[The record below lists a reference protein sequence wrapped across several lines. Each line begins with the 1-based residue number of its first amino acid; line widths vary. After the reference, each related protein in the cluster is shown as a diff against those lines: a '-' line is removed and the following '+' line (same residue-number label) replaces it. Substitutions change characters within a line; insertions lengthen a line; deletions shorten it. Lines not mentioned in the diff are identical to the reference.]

1 MKHFFTLLL
10 TLVCLTTTA
19 QDIDSL
25 KTKILQPSAMQAD
38 FKYLRRLLEETH
50 PGLYRYNTKE
60 QMNHKMDSLY
70 GLLNAE
76 MKFYDYYGLLAS
88 LIADIRCAHTTILP
102 ESDINKIFA
111 KCKTFPYWVYFIEG
125 HVYTIAIGTGDTLVK
140 PGFELLSINGQ
151 PIDSINQIIFKH
163 LWGDGYISIS
173 RQRMLDQNFF
183 PLFYYFFVAQQDT
196 FLIKWRTPDRGT
208 IETKTIAQTMPV
220 SLKTLFKNPVNK
232 KVLEAGSKENKL
244 DQKNPWRIKVY
255 KEHDAVVMRIRGFGG
270 ASNGDEAPRKMRDF
284 MDASMKKIKSNNIGN
299 LIIDLRHNGG
309 GWDNQ
314 GEELFTYLIDTPAY
328 YYRKFHTV
336 TDSSEFLQFSSVSKE
351 ELANIKNKLIP
362 EADGTFTVKEE
373 YEPTLSIQHPKPNKF
388 NGKIYFLIDGA
399 SASTTAEFLAVAHS
413 NKLGVFIGEETGGNY
428 TGGNGGQF
436 ISLTLPATKIQVG
449 IPLLYYDNAVN
460 KPLLEGRGTI
470 PDYIVPYNIKDVL
483 TGTDTQL
490 NFTFDL
496 INKRANKN

>member
-10 TLVCLTTTA
+10 ILACLTTTA

-25 KTKILQPSAMQAD
+25 QTKILQPAAMQAD

-50 PGLYRYNTKE
+50 PGLHRYQTKE
-60 QMNHKMDSLY
+60 QMTRKMDSLY
-70 GLLNAE
+70 GLFNTE
-76 MKFYDYYGLLAS
+76 MKFYDYYRLLAS

-102 ESDINKIFA
+102 ESDVRGLFA
-111 KCKTFPYWVYFIEG
+111 KCKIFPYWIYYIDNRVYL
-125 HVYTIAIGTGDTLVK
+125 VLNATSDTLVK

-151 PIDSINQIIFKH
+151 SIDSINQVIFKH
-163 LWGDGYISIS
+163 LWGDGYIDIS
-173 RQRMLDQNFF
+173 RQRMLENTFF
-183 PLFYYFFVAQQDT
+183 SLFYYFFVAQPET
-196 FLIKWRTPDRGT
+196 FSIKCRTSNGEV
-208 IETKTIAQTMPV
+208 IEQKAIAQTLPV
-220 SLKTLFKNPVNK
+220 FEKNLLQNPVNK
-232 KVLEAGSKENKL
+232 KLLEIYSKQDKENKRKL
-244 DQKNPWRIKVY
+244 WFLKIN
-255 KEHDAVVMRIRGFGG
+255 KEHNAAVMKISGFGG
-270 ASNGDEAPRKMRDF
+270 GNNGDEASKKMRDF
-284 MDASMKKIKSNNIGN
+284 MDASIKKIKNNNISN
-299 LIIDLRHNGG
+299 LIIDLRYNGG

-314 GEELFTYLIDTPAY
+314 GEELFTYLIDTPTY

-351 ELANIKNKLIP
+351 ELANIKNELIP

-373 YEPTLSIQHPKPNKF
+373 YEPTLSIQHPKANRFK
-388 NGKIYFLIDGA
+388 GKIYFLTNGA
-399 SASTTAEFLAVAHS
+399 SASTTAEFSAVAHS

-436 ISLTLPATKIQVG
+436 ISLALPDTKIQVG
-449 IPLLYYDNAVN
+449 VPLLYYDNAVN

-470 PDYIVPYNIKDVL
+470 PDYFVPYNIKDVL

-496 INKRANKN
+496 IKKGRK